1 MQKIREQH
9 GLSPQI
15 LNQPSKVKQF
25 MQPNMIYNKNITRD
39 SSSSDLSSDDEDG
52 NGESHDNR
60 DG

>member
-1 MQKIREQH
+1 
-9 GLSPQI
+9 
-15 LNQPSKVKQF
+15 

-52 NGESHDNR
+52 NGESRDNR